1 MSLPTDVISGEY
13 AAIAVVCFTLLCS
26 ERIVRSRQPTADMH
40 LPPAETLQKAREHL
54 LSIFREEFHKA
65 SQSRDDGATSR
76 FFKLFPAIG
85 WEQEGLEAYAEF
97 VVDLVRVRAPT
108 SAKSI
113 WFIAIS

>member
-13 AAIAVVCFTLLCS
+13 AAIAVVCFNLLYNG
-26 ERIVRSRQPTADMH
+26 RIMISRQPTADIH
-40 LPPAETLQKAREHL
+40 LPPAETLQKAREYL

-65 SQSRDDGATSR
+65 SLSRDDGTTSR

-85 WEQEGLEAYAEF
+85 WEQEGLEAYAAF

-113 WFIAIS
+113 WFIVIL